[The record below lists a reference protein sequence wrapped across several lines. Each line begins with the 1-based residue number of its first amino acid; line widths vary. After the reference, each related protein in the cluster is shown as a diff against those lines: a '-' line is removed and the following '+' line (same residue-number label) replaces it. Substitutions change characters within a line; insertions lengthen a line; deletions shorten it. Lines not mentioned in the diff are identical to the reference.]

1 MKNNVLPNNNN
12 SLHSRKEWVKRTVKK

>member
-1 MKNNVLPNNNN
+1 MKNNVLPNNKN